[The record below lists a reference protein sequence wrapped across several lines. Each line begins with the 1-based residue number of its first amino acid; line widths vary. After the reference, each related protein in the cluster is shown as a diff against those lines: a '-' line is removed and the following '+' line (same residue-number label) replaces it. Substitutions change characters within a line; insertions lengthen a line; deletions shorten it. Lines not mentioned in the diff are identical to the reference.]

1 MGARRYKVDRSE
13 PAHLLTQRAALI
25 LLLGVLVGLGT
36 AVLTAIAKSPPEG
49 GLAGG
54 AAAAAA
60 VIFFDRVIAK

>member
-1 MGARRYKVDRSE
+1 MAARKDKVDRPE

-36 AVLTAIAKSPPEG
+36 AVLTALAKSLPEG
-49 GLAGG
+49 VLAGG